1 MQAEEVAEVAEA
13 ASIDYESY
21 SSSLTEA
28 IDGMLTEAGENP
40 SAISRDFIFN
50 LSSALAVSINE
61 IKLVQ
66 IPYEFHEAGDLT
78 GVESVE
84 LGIKNKDDR
93 SIYDLQGR
101 KINGKP
107 VQGIYIQN
115 GSKIKK

>member
-50 LSSALAVSINE
+50 LSSNDVGYL
-61 IKLVQ
+61 L
-66 IPYEFHEAGDLT
+66 
-78 GVESVE
+78 E
-84 LGIKNKDDR
+84 LGVYQRRVNNYAR
-93 SIYDLQGR
+93 LQPGFVER
-101 KINGKP
+101 VFK
-107 VQGIYIQN
+107 YRA
-115 GSKIKK
+115 SRYL